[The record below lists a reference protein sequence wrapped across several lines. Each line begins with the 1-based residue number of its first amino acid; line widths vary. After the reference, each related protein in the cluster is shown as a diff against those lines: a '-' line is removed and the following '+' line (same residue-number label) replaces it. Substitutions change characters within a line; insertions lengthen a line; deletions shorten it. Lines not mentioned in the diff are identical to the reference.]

1 MSASWGV
8 DIENKLGKKA
18 NSRDVSIL
26 FSEINNI
33 KGNGNNP
40 SLESLNNSV

>member
-18 NSRDVSIL
+18 SN
-26 FSEINNI
+26 
-33 KGNGNNP
+33 
-40 SLESLNNSV
+40 ESVNLL

>member
-1 MSASWGV
+1 MSAVWGV

-18 NSRDVSIL
+18 SSQSVTL
-26 FSEINNI
+26 LKKEIENI

-40 SLESLNNSV
+40 SLESLNKTI